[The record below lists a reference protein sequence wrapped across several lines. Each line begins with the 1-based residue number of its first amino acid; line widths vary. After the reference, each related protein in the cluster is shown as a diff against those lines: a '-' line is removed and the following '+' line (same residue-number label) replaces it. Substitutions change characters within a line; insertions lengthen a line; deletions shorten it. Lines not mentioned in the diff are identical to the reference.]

1 MFPKLYKFISETR
14 RLYFGTALLL
24 SAGSISGLIIDRT
37 SGRALSNFEFFK
49 KGLTPDGVHYSVRTL
64 RILDFSDTEIIKL
77 LKSQYDATGIKV
89 SEYFLNPAPWETALV
104 DPRVLYSFLSVPF
117 VKLFGINGMF
127 IVPMISFMILTALP
141 LLFTNYGSKNKLYFL
156 AFSIS
161 AILLTSFYVK
171 YNVLANTTD
180 GLSSLL
186 IVALVLSLY
195 LIQKR
200 NNFRFTSLGIAS
212 VCLMACITRQNEIYV
227 FGILV
232 IFLISGGINSFKRNF
247 MTVIVASLTIIT
259 WLVYSF
265 NEFGNY
271 RLITSSNGTS
281 LSSGNLLIALRDLVV
296 DFPKT
301 IFIELSQLWL
311 RDQGVYLVICAAMFL
326 LVYNKRIDF
335 LGLSF
340 LWCFLAGMSLTT
352 INGGL
357 GSGFRYALPAIFLGA
372 IVILESVPQI
382 IEKERSRS
390 AKA

>member
-1 MFPKLYKFISETR
+1 MFPKVYKFASETR
-14 RLYFGTALLL
+14 RVYFGIALLL
-24 SAGSISGLIIDRT
+24 SLGSICGLIIDRT
-37 SGRALSNFEFFK
+37 SGRALSNFQFFK
-49 KGLTPDGVHYSVRTL
+49 KGLTPDGLHYTVQTL

-89 SEYFLNPAPWETALV
+89 SEYFLNPAPWEAALV
-104 DPRVLYSFLSVPF
+104 DPRVLYSFISVPF
-117 VKLFGINGMF
+117 VKLFGTNGMF
-127 IVPMISFMILTALP
+127 IVPIVSFMLLTVLP
-141 LLFTNYGSKNKLYFL
+141 LLFTNYLSKNTLYFL

-161 AILLTSFYVK
+161 VILLTSFYVK

-195 LIQKR
+195 LIQNR
-200 NNFRFTSLGIAS
+200 NNSRFTCLGVAS

-232 IFLISGGINSFKRNF
+232 IFLILGGMNSFKRNF
-247 MTVIVASLTIIT
+247 VTVIVASSTIT
-259 WLVYSF
+259 SWLVYSF

-271 RLITSSNGTS
+271 RLITSSDGTS
-281 LSSGNLLIALRDLVV
+281 LSSGNLLVALQDFVV

-311 RDQGVYLVICAAMFL
+311 RDQGVFLLILAAMFL
-326 LVYNKRIDF
+326 LAYNKRIDF

-357 GSGFRYALPAIFLGA
+357 GSGFRYVLPAIFLGA
-372 IVILESVPQI
+372 IVILETAAQV
-382 IEKERSRS
+382 IEKERSKS

>member
-1 MFPKLYKFISETR
+1 MFPKVHKFTSKTR
-14 RLYFGTALLL
+14 RLYFGIALFL
-24 SAGSISGLIIDRT
+24 SAGSICGLVIDRT
-37 SGRALSNFEFFK
+37 SGRSLSNFEYFK
-49 KGLTPDGVHYSVRTL
+49 KGLTPDGLHYSVQTL
-64 RILDFSDTEIIKL
+64 RILDFSDLEILKL
-77 LKSQYDATGIKV
+77 LKSQYDTTGIKV

-117 VKLFGINGMF
+117 VKLFGANGMF
-127 IVPMISFMILTALP
+127 IVPILSVILLTALP
-141 LLFTNYGSKNKLYFL
+141 LLFTNYLSKNRLYFL

-161 AILLTSFYVK
+161 VILVSSFYVK

-186 IVALVLSLY
+186 IVSLVMYLY

-200 NNFRFTSLGIAS
+200 NNYGFTSIGIAS
-212 VCLMACITRQNEIYV
+212 VCLMACTTRQNEIYV

-232 IFLISGGINSFKRNF
+232 IFLISGGMNSLKRHF
-247 MTVIVASLTIIT
+247 VTVMVASFTIIT

-265 NEFGNY
+265 NEFSNY
-271 RLITSSNGTS
+271 RLITSSDGTS
-281 LSSGNLLIALRDLVV
+281 LSSGNLLIAVKDLVV
-296 DFPKT
+296 DLPKT

-311 RDQGVYLVICAAMFL
+311 RDQGIFLLILAAMFFL
-326 LVYNKRIDF
+326 AYNKRIDF
-335 LGLSF
+335 LSLSF
-340 LWCFLAGMSLTT
+340 LWCFLAGMTLTT

-372 IVILESVPQI
+372 IVILESAAQV
-382 IEKERSRS
+382 IEKEKSKS